1 MLDHICSDGGN
12 IEETS
17 KFGVNILVFHQ
28 GDSPGKGKY
37 CHRYSGDICPIDV
50 SSVDEVEQQGSCLTV
65 MDGAMSK
72 MCVKDP
78 CGKQKMISVWVNII
92 KNL

>member
-1 MLDHICSDGGN
+1 MFS
-12 IEETS
+12 
-17 KFGVNILVFHQ
+17 VNIMVFRD
-28 GDSPGKGKY
+28 GESPGEGKY

-50 SSVDEVEQQGSCLTV
+50 TSLDEVEQQGSCLTV

-72 MCVKDP
+72 MSVKES
-78 CGKQKMISVWVNII
+78 CGTRNRISVWVNIV